1 MVGGHGTRINI
12 RGRKLDSFDFSYI
25 DSLPTKRIG
34 FARMTLSPV
43 AETAAKPAI
52 VFVHGNM
59 QGAWI
64 YSNWLKVIHD
74 AGIAATAVD
83 VRGHGG
89 LPTEDLLSAGLSDYG
104 DDVAG
109 VARTFERPPVLA
121 GHSMGGVM
129 IGVAATRTPV
139 AGLVLLTPSPPANL
153 PGAQA
158 VPPVDET
165 RPLAPADEKTVR
177 EKYLPNHT
185 GYDISAML
193 ERQCPESS
201 VAANDRYKL
210 RVAVDVDKIDCPALC
225 IAAGRDWPITHPP
238 GQDAAVGEFYG
249 AENVHLEEAAHGL
262 MLDVDWRPGIDCI
275 LAWYHRV
282 YVEKG

>member
-1 MVGGHGTRINI
+1 M
-12 RGRKLDSFDFSYI
+12 DSFDFSYI
-25 DSLPTKRIG
+25 DSLPTHRVG
-34 FARMTLSPV
+34 LGRMTRSPV
-43 AETAAKPAI
+43 AETKSKPAI
-52 VFVHGNM
+52 VFVHGSM

-64 YSNWLKVIHD
+64 YSNWLKVVHE

-89 LPTEDLLSAGLSDYG
+89 LPTEDLLTAGLNDYG
-104 DDVAG
+104 DDVAA
-109 VARTFERPPVLA
+109 VARTFEQPPLLP

-129 IGVAATRTPV
+129 VGVAASRTPV

-158 VPPVDET
+158 VTPVDET
-165 RPLAPADEKTVR
+165 RPLPPADERTVR

-185 GYDISAML
+185 GYDISRML

-210 RVAVDVDKIDCPALC
+210 RVAVDIEKFNCPALC

-238 GQDAAVGEFYG
+238 GQDAAVGDFYG
-249 AENVHLEEAAHGL
+249 AENVHLPEAAHGL
-262 MLDVDWRPGIDCI
+262 MIDVDWRPGIACI
-275 LAWYHRV
+275 LEWYDRV
-282 YVEKG
+282 IVPRTA